1 MTKKQDQAFEAWR
14 QSRHPWS
21 RGDRPQE
28 QAAWDAATQA
38 ERLRCICK
46 ASEVTRAFGKTGNV
60 MLAAIVAKIGARE

>member
-38 ERLRCICK
+38 ERLRCVDI
-46 ASEVTRAFGKTGNV
+46 VTDVARAFGNTGAV
-60 MLAAIVAKIGARE
+60 IETAIVAKIGAKE